1 MNAHRAARS
10 SRAAAALAGAIALVA
25 AAGAQASAQVRA
37 KAPPRWKTA
46 PIPPAMPPPVA
57 SGDLAIE
64 DFTLHWASYG
74 DPKAPPVVL
83 LHGGLGSGDD
93 FAGQVPAL
101 AAKMRVIVVD
111 SRGHGRSTRAASGIS
126 YHQMAEDVVALLD
139 HLRISQ
145 AALVGWSDGGIV
157 ALDLAL
163 HHPARAGRI
172 VVTGAN
178 FDRSGVKPAGRS
190 ATFTAYTAH
199 CVAAYRRLS
208 PAPRELAAFR
218 KELRAM
224 WKREPA
230 FTSDE
235 LARIESSLLV
245 AHAVHDEI
253 IKRTHAERLAAT
265 VRHGRFT
272 LLADVSHFAIWQDPD
287 GFNRVTLEF
296 LLPPP

>member
-1 MNAHRAARS
+1 MSARRALRV
-10 SRAAAALAGAIALVA
+10 LVGAIALVA
-25 AAGAQASAQVRA
+25 VGVAAPAVAQVRG
-37 KAPPRWKTA
+37 KAAARWKTT
-46 PIPPAMPPPVA
+46 PLPPAMPAPVA
-57 SGDLAIE
+57 SGDLELE
-64 DFTLHWASYG
+64 DFTLHWASHG
-74 DPKAPPVVL
+74 DAKAPPVIL

-93 FAGQVPAL
+93 FAWQVPAL

-139 HLRISQ
+139 HLGIAQ

-172 VVTGAN
+172 VVTGVN
-178 FDRSGVKPAGRS
+178 FDRSGVKPAGKS
-190 ATFTAYTAH
+190 ATFAAYTAH
-199 CVAAYRRLS
+199 CVATYRRLS

-230 FTSDE
+230 FTAE
-235 LARIESSLLV
+235 ALARIESPLLV
-245 AHAVHDEI
+245 AHAEHDEI
-253 IKRTHAERLAAT
+253 IKRAHAERLAAS
-265 VRHGRFT
+265 VKHGRFV
-272 LLADVSHFAIWQDPD
+272 LLADVSHFAIWQDPE
-287 GFNRVTLEF
+287 GFNRVALEF